1 MHYLGC
7 VLMVTLMIAMST
19 VYHKV
24 QPVFTCR
31 TLQRCQVGVARSGW
45 SAPPPPSRSSWSP
58 QCLWRSSPH
67 QPLVKVGFPAG
78 TRAWVSLAMFLL
90 QVTRRGEIRDWEP
103 FPMGHLISDDN
114 YQIWNRQFLIPLGVT
129 VAAYGLI
136 STHLWGTGHIGAAT
150 QQQQV
155 KNENKNKQNN
165 NGKTLLHNNKWGV
178 TTTNKMKLMQKSKWK
193 QESQYRI
200 SCWI

>member
-31 TLQRCQVGVARSGW
+31 TLQRCQVGVVSSGW
-45 SAPPPPSRSSWSP
+45 SAPPPPSRPFWMP

-67 QPLVKVGFPAG
+67 QPIVKVGFPAG

-90 QVTRRGEIRDWEP
+90 QVTRRGEIRALTWEP
-103 FPMGHLISDDN
+103 FPMGHLILDDN

-155 KNENKNKQNN
+155 RNKHCQRH
-165 NGKTLLHNNKWGV
+165 NGPEGWVHLAKVTSWGHI
-178 TTTNKMKLMQKSKWK
+178 TDLDHILSS
-193 QESQYRI
+193 ESWLSI
-200 SCWI
+200 N